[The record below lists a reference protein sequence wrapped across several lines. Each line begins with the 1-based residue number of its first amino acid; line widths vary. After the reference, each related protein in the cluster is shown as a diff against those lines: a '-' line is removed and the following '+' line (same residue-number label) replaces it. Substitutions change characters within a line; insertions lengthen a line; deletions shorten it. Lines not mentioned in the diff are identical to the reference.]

1 MEKYIIKN
9 FARPSQT
16 VINEYRQL
24 DVSTIYEAQGK
35 QNLLDYCLKPI
46 LSNVMI
52 AGPAVTV
59 TCQAGDNLMIH
70 AAIEVCKPGDIV
82 VITAQGTCI
91 AGMIGELIVTALMKK
106 GVQGVIIDSGIRD
119 VQQIRDMRFPIWTR
133 KVTSQ
138 GTTKIKGGWVNALA
152 TCGGVTVEAGDLI
165 AADDD
170 GVVVV
175 KQEDLQSTLDSAK
188 ARLQKEKETRAKIAS
203 GQISLDFYNLRP
215 VLDEEGVVYYENQE
229 DYKKK
234 REGFYGKT

>member
-1 MEKYIIKN
+1 
-9 FARPSQT
+9 
-16 VINEYRQL
+16 
-24 DVSTIYEAQGK
+24 
-35 QNLLDYCLKPI
+35 
-46 LSNVMI
+46 
-52 AGPAVTV
+52 
-59 TCQAGDNLMIH
+59 
-70 AAIEVCKPGDIV
+70 
-82 VITAQGTCI
+82 
-91 AGMIGELIVTALMKK
+91 MIGELIVTALMKK

-203 GQISLDFYNLRP
+203 GQLSLDFYNLRP